1 MLRSMLA
8 IALGATALGASAQ
21 VPPRGNP
28 PPPPP
33 GAAAAPALDRQEI
46 RAQLSPRRFTTLA
59 AEVGAKVNR
68 VAVREGERFKAGQV
82 LIVLDCSL
90 QAAQLNKAKATLT
103 AAEKTYAANTRLAE
117 LNSVGKLELETSQSE
132 VAKARADVSLMN
144 ATLSKC
150 QIAAPFGGRV
160 SEQKVREQQFA
171 QPGQGILEIID
182 DSALELEFIV
192 PSRWMAWLKDGY
204 RFQVKIDETGGTYPA
219 KVIRLGAKVDP
230 VSQSVKTIA
239 VIDGHF
245 PDLIAGMSGRVQLAP
260 PASTPA
266 SPK

>member
-1 MLRSMLA
+1 MFRSLIA
-8 IALGATALGASAQ
+8 IALASMALGAHAQ
-21 VPPRGNP
+21 VPQKVPAP
-28 PPPPP
+28 PPP
-33 GAAAAPALDRQEI
+33 AAATPALDRQDI

-59 AEVGAKVNR
+59 AEIGAKVNR
-68 VAVREGERFKAGQV
+68 ISVREGERFKAGQV
-82 LIVLDCSL
+82 LIVLDCAL
-90 QAAQLNKAKATLT
+90 QSAQLNKARAALT
-103 AAEKTYAANTRLAE
+103 AAEKTYAANNRLAE

-150 QIAAPFGGRV
+150 QIAAPFAGRV

-192 PSRWMAWLKDGY
+192 PSRWMAWLKEGY
-204 RFQVKIDETGGTYPA
+204 RFQVKIDETGNTYPA
-219 KVIRLGAKVDP
+219 KVQRMGAKVDP

-245 PDLIAGMSGRVQLAP
+245 PDLIAGMSGRVLLTPPTAS
-260 PASTPA
+260 PAST
-266 SPK
+266 K

>member
-230 VSQSVKTIA
+230 VSQSVKLASAIN
-239 VIDGHF
+239 GKF
-245 PDLIAGMSGRVQLAP
+245 PELIAGMSGTVLLVP
-260 PASTPA
+260 PSGQGQ
-266 SPK
+266 

>member
-1 MLRSMLA
+1 MRRPLIALAFASM
-8 IALGATALGASAQ
+8 ALGAHAQ
-21 VPPRGNP
+21 VPQKVPAP
-28 PPPPP
+28 PPP
-33 GAAAAPALDRQEI
+33 AATAPALDRQEI

-59 AEVGAKVNR
+59 AEIGAKVNR
-68 VAVREGERFKAGQV
+68 ISVREGERFKAGQV
-82 LIVLDCSL
+82 LIVLDCAL
-90 QAAQLNKAKATLT
+90 QSAQLNKARATLS
-103 AAEKTYAANTRLAE
+103 AAEKTYAANNRLAE

-132 VAKARADVSLMN
+132 VAKAKADVSLMN
-144 ATLSKC
+144 ATLAKC
-150 QIAAPFGGRV
+150 QIPAPFAGRV

-204 RFQVKIDETGGTYPA
+204 RFQVKIDETGNTYPA
-219 KVIRLGAKVDP
+219 KVLRMGAKVDP

-245 PDLIAGMSGRVQLAP
+245 PDLIAGMSGRVLLTP
-260 PASTPA
+260 PTATPA
-266 SPK
+266 SSK

>member
-1 MLRSMLA
+1 MYRSMIA
-8 IALGATALGASAQ
+8 IALGTTMLGAWAQMPPKVSA
-21 VPPRGNP
+21 P
-28 PPPPP
+28 PPPA
-33 GAAAAPALDRQEI
+33 AAAAPALDRQEI

-59 AEVGAKVNR
+59 AELGAKVNHIS
-68 VAVREGERFKAGQV
+68 VREGERFKAGQV

-90 QAAQLNKAKATLT
+90 QSAQLNKARATLS
-103 AAEKTYAANTRLAE
+103 AAEKTYAANHRLAE

-132 VAKARADVSLMN
+132 VAKARADVSLMST
-144 ATLSKC
+144 TLSKC
-150 QIAAPFGGRV
+150 QIAAPFAGRV

-171 QPGQGILEIID
+171 QPGQGILEILD

-204 RFQVKIDETGGTYPA
+204 RFQVKIDETGNTYPA

-239 VIDGHF
+239 VIDGKF
-245 PDLIAGMSGRVQLAP
+245 PELIAGMSGRVVLAP
-260 PASTPA
+260 PASAPA
-266 SPK
+266 PQK